1 MNLNDLKLGILGG
14 GQLGKML
21 CLAAS
26 NWNLDTSVLDPS
38 FDCPSA
44 LVATSFYK
52 GDFRDYDDVYRFGN
66 TVDLLTI
73 EIEHVNVEALIKLKE
88 NGLEIRPAPEIIAL
102 IQNKGKQKEF
112 YASKNLPTADFKI
125 FKNKELILKS
135 IELGELKFPF
145 VQKLCKHG
153 YDGRGVLVV
162 KSEGDLRKLLDGE
175 SLIEKLV
182 NIKKEIS
189 VMVAQNKK
197 GEIRCFPP
205 VDMVFNSK
213 ANLVEFLICPSS
225 LSNEFKSEAISL
237 AEKTI
242 KLLGLCGILAVEM
255 FIDIEDN
262 ILINEVAPRPH
273 NSGHHTIE
281 ASYTSQYEQC
291 LRAILDLPL
300 GNTDIKVPSVMVNI
314 LGDPD
319 YEGKA
324 LYEGLENCMKI
335 EGANFHIYGKNETK
349 PYRKMGHVTVL
360 DKELSSAKEKAM
372 FIKKNLRVIANE

>member
-1 MNLNDLKLGILGG
+1 
-14 GQLGKML
+14 
-21 CLAAS
+21 
-26 NWNLDTSVLDPS
+26 
-38 FDCPSA
+38 
-44 LVATSFYK
+44 
-52 GDFRDYDDVYRFGN
+52 
-66 TVDLLTI
+66 
-73 EIEHVNVEALIKLKE
+73 
-88 NGLEIRPAPEIIAL
+88 PAPEIIAL
-102 IQNKGKQKEF
+102 IQNKGQQKQF

-125 FKNKELILKS
+125 FRNKELILKS

-153 YDGRGVLVV
+153 YDGRGVLIIKN
-162 KSEGDLRKLLDGE
+162 KSDAKKLLDGE
-175 SLIEKLV
+175 SLVEKLID
-182 NIKKEIS
+182 IKKEIS
-189 VMVAQNKK
+189 VITAQNKR
-197 GEIRCFPP
+197 GEVRSFPP

-213 ANLVEFLICPSS
+213 ANLVELLICPSS
-225 LSNEFKSEAISL
+225 LSNEFQREAISL

-300 GNTDIKVPSVMVNI
+300 GNTDMKVPSVMVNI

-324 LYEGLENCMKI
+324 FYEGLEDCMKI

-372 FIKKNLRVIANE
+372 FIKKNLRVMANE